1 METISDKI
9 KEAQKKVL
17 KFKIFMENNINK
29 MVDIENIP
37 KLIQEL
43 SQNIV

>member
-1 METISDKI
+1 MENISDKI

-17 KFKIFMENNINK
+17 TLKIFMENNTNK